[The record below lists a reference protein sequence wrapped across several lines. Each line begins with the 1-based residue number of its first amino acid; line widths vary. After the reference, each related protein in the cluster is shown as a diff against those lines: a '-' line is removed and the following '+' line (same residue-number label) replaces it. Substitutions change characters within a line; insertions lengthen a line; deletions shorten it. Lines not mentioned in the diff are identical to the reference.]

1 MKTTSETAPLSL
13 KEKIGYG
20 VGDMAS
26 NFYLMFFGLYLLYYY
41 TDVYGLAPAAVGTML
56 LVSKIIDA
64 VSDPGMG
71 LIADRT
77 NTRWGKYRPYLLFG
91 AIPYGLLGFAIF
103 FGPELSDTGKL
114 LYAYATY
121 IGVMLAFTVMNVPY
135 SALLAVI
142 SPVAA
147 ERTKATTYRFV
158 CAGLGGL
165 LISAFATPLTRWLG
179 GGDDVLGFRLTMALF
194 AVFSIGL
201 FWFTFATTRE
211 RIEPEKHTASIKDD
225 FGVLFQNPSWVAL
238 AIACILLVT
247 GQITRFSS
255 IIYYVKYYMG
265 DDGSIVFLI
274 FDRTALFTS
283 FGLIGLVFGAML
295 TPKLSARMDKHHLVL
310 WVNVLHLA
318 LLMLSYF
325 IPPEFFW
332 LTICVHLVGI
342 GTFGVTITLLFAM
355 FTDCAEYGEWKTGKR
370 TSGLTVSASMFALK
384 FGSAMGGAL
393 PGFVMAA
400 SGFVANEVQTETAMQ
415 GIRLMTNIIPG
426 VTFGL
431 GGLLMIFY
439 RIDRVT
445 LGHIEE
451 ELYER
456 RHPGEEAHEIFEPD
470 YPAPGAR

>member
-1 MKTTSETAPLSL
+1 MKLTPEITPLSV

-20 VGDMAS
+20 LGDMAS
-26 NFYLMFFGLYLLYYY
+26 SCYLNFFGLYLLYYF
-41 TDVYGLAPAAVGTML
+41 TDVYGIAPAAVGTML
-56 LVSKIIDA
+56 LISKLVDA

-77 NTRWGKYRPYLLFG
+77 NSRWGKYRPYLLFG
-91 AIPYGLLGFAIF
+91 AVPYGLLGYAIF

-114 LYAYATY
+114 IYAYVTY

-142 SPVAA
+142 SPIAA

-165 LISAFATPLTRWLG
+165 MVAALATPLVKWLG
-179 GGDDVLGFRLTMALF
+179 GGNDVLGFRLTMAIF
-194 AVFSIGL
+194 AVLSIGL
-201 FWFTFATTRE
+201 FWITFATTRE
-211 RIEPEKHTASIKDD
+211 RIEPDKHTSSVSDD
-225 FGVLFQNPSWVAL
+225 FGVLFKNISWIVL
-238 AIACILLVT
+238 AIACIVMVT
-247 GQITRFSS
+247 GLITRFAS

-265 DDGSIVFLI
+265 DDGSPVFLI

-283 FGLIGLVFGAML
+283 FGLLGQIFGALL
-295 TPKLSARMDKHHLVL
+295 TPLLSARIDKHHLV
-310 WVNVLHLA
+310 VLVSA
-318 LLMLSYF
+318 LHVLLLVISYF

-332 LTICVHLVGI
+332 LTICIHLVGI
-342 GTFGVTITLLFAM
+342 GTFGVTITLFFAM
-355 FTDCAEYGEWKTGKR
+355 FTDCAEYGEWKSGKR

-400 SGFVANEVQTETAMQ
+400 FGFVANEVQTDTALF
-415 GIRLMTNIIPG
+415 GIRLMTNIIPA
-426 VTFGL
+426 VLFGL
-431 GGLLMIFY
+431 CGFLMLFY
-439 RIDRVT
+439 KIDRKT

-456 RHPGEEAHEIFEPD
+456 RHPGEEAHEVFEKD
-470 YPAPGAR
+470 